1 MNAKV
6 RDALARVCRSLL
18 GASICALVGSLLDAS
33 WARAAGSSRA
43 GATAVFL
50 ADAGLVAPVAIGVGL
65 AAGVAALVVSPD
77 VPPSSRQ
84 GIAALRV
91 RAAGKPADVAAF
103 VPLAILGAFFWATL
117 SAHLARALLA
127 VPASPGLAGLAIAT
141 GSIALGLLAGLAV
154 LAATPTLR
162 HALATASEARPS
174 SVDPAVTG
182 GVALLVA
189 GALFAFGVVTGSISG
204 DGGFFGI
211 WGIWKRPELDL
222 RAVGILAAAGLGG
235 LFAPA
240 IAPRVPVTVA
250 VVIGALPLVLT
261 ARAATALNGSP
272 AVAQAILRGAPLG
285 KPALGALR
293 ALTDRDHDGFSAYFG
308 GGDCNDRDAEINP
321 AATEIPDNGIDED
334 CSGEDLR
341 LPPKKAPKP
350 KAKPSPSG
358 SASAGAAPGSAIP
371 RDMNLVFV
379 TIDTVRADLH
389 YAGYGRELSPNID
402 KLAARSV
409 VFDRAYSLASYT
421 GKSVGPMLIGKYGSE
436 THRNWAHSNSF
447 TKQDTF
453 VAQRLKKAGF
463 HTMAVHALR
472 YFGAHSGMSRG
483 FDVVD
488 MSASGDGTIKGMET
502 SVSGDKVANAA
513 LKLLGKSDNTDKRFF
528 LWMHFLDP
536 HADYMRH
543 TEPEPFGKSQ
553 RDLYDGE
560 IAFVDKHLGRVLDAI
575 AAAPWGKKT
584 AIVLTSD
591 HGEAFGEHKMW
602 RHGFELWEE
611 LVRVPLVIYVP
622 GVAPGHVAVRRGA
635 IDMVPT
641 ILDLMGVPAPPGTE
655 KYDYLSGVSMMPDL
669 LDPQSAEARDVF
681 IDMPD
686 GPYNDPRR
694 ALIHGDMKL
703 IVSNNVTHEL
713 YDLAKDPEERQNLW
727 EDAPPEAKEIAGL
740 YAAAK
745 ARLKEVR
752 VTGEKKTGSD

>member
-1 MNAKV
+1 MKAML
-6 RDALARVCRSLL
+6 RAALTRLCQSLL
-18 GASICALVGSLLDAS
+18 GASIVALGGSVLDGS

-43 GATAVFL
+43 SATAVAL
-50 ADAGLVAPVAIGVGL
+50 ADAGLVAPIAIAVGL
-65 AAGVAALVVSPD
+65 VAGVAALVVSPD
-77 VPPSSRQ
+77 APPSPRQ
-84 GIAALRV
+84 AIAALRV

-117 SAHLARALLA
+117 SAHLARAVL
-127 VPASPGLAGLAIAT
+127 VVTASPGLTGLAIAT

-182 GVALLVA
+182 GVALLAVV
-189 GALFAFGVVTGSISG
+189 GLFVFGVVTGSISG
-204 DGGFFGI
+204 EGGLFGI
-211 WGIWKRPELDL
+211 WGIFRRPELDL
-222 RAVGILAAAGLGG
+222 RAVGLLAAAALGG
-235 LFAPA
+235 FFAPA
-240 IAPRVPVTVA
+240 IAPRVPAPLAVA
-250 VVIGALPLVLT
+250 LGVLPLVLT

-293 ALTDRDHDGFSAYFG
+293 SLTDRDHDGFSAYFG
-308 GGDCNDRDAEINP
+308 GGDCNDRDAAINP
-321 AATEIPDNGIDED
+321 AATEIPDNGVDED
-334 CSGEDLR
+334 CSGEDLH

-350 KAKPSPSG
+350 RPKAAPSG
-358 SASAGAAPGSAIP
+358 SASAGAAPASAIP
-371 RDMNLVFV
+371 KDMNLILV
-379 TIDTVRADLH
+379 TIDTARADLH
-389 YAGYGRELSPNID
+389 YAGYARELSPNID

-436 THRNWAHSNSF
+436 THRNWAHSNAFS
-447 TKQDTF
+447 KADTF
-453 VAQRLKKAGF
+453 LAQRLKKAGM

-472 YFGAHSGMSRG
+472 YFGVQSGMNRG

-488 MSASGDGTIKGMET
+488 MSASGDGTIKGMES
-502 SVSGDKVANAA
+502 SVSGDKLANAT
-513 LKLLGKSDNTDKRFF
+513 LKLLGKSDNTQKRFF

-536 HADYMRH
+536 HADYMHH
-543 TEPEPFGKSQ
+543 TDPEPFGKKQ

-611 LVRVPLVIYVP
+611 LVRVPLLIYVP
-622 GVAPGHVAVRRGA
+622 GVAPGHVAVRRSA
-635 IDMVPT
+635 IDLAPT
-641 ILDLMGVPAPPGTE
+641 ILELMGVPAPPGTE
-655 KYDYLSGVSMMPDL
+655 KNDYLSGTSMMPDL
-669 LDPQSAEARDVF
+669 LDPQGAEARDVF

-727 EDAPPEAKEIAGL
+727 EDTPPEAKELASL